1 MASFINRIR
10 GSGNG
15 SGQGSAPENAPI
27 TSGPLTIG
35 KLIGSGGE
43 GAVYDDRNDSGMVIK
58 VLHQQHATPE
68 RAAKLRAMCDNPP
81 QNARALSWPN
91 VLETDSSGLR
101 YRMPKASRGA
111 GTAYRFISANERRQ
125 LPKGQQ
131 EYEYRTRLG
140 VRIAEAFRWLHT
152 INVRIGDVNPSNILV
167 SDDGS
172 VMLIDCDSFQIP
184 GPPGHQP
191 YPCVVGSP
199 EYTAP
204 EIDDFRRQF
213 RSQDSDNFA
222 LAVLLYQL
230 LGNGSHPYQGID
242 ASADDVV
249 SNIRERIKDH
259 RFAHQP
265 RERRWRPTPG
275 QTRSWRTMPEPVRNA
290 FRHAFSPGASHIG
303 RPTAD
308 AWASIL
314 EENPN
319 PVGAGDQQSAQSAPQ
334 TSVAPPA
341 WQVGPQSTATAQ
353 TTPAPRP
360 AGTSPTPAPPKP
372 RAAKPVFPAME
383 RACPKCKSRNA
394 RLRQD
399 WHRRHNALRC
409 QGCNEVF
416 GRTLIKRCPN
426 CGSQEARLRRD
437 WHSRGRPFRCTKCN
451 RVFGGTDQML
461 PAEPVGRTLNLVRYL
476 ADAAGAAPEGV
487 RIHDRARG
495 VMLGVAVG
503 NLLGLAIE
511 GKSASW
517 IRERYPHGVRE
528 IQPAEMAKPLDDD
541 PAQSVE
547 LAEALLE
554 GGDLVER
561 FAARL
566 VSWSVLNGRGM
577 GRTTRQS
584 ISQLR
589 DRVPAPVAA
598 YAVYR
603 AKGEIAPNGGI
614 MRCAPVAIARRRQP
628 ELLVRDTADTCA
640 VSHYAPASQWS
651 CVIVNAAIAVLLDG
665 GVPDLPKLLSAS
677 RADGCPDL
685 VAEARG
691 AGVPTG
697 FLESALRGRSAP
709 GDTGWMRGGQRRGVR
724 GHTVMTMQAGLWAAT
739 TPLNFE
745 DALIELVNSG
755 GDTDTNGAL
764 AGAVLGARYGA
775 SEIPLR
781 WTAHVAQRDRLTDL
795 ADRLVRL

>member
-10 GSGNG
+10 GSGGGSDPANG
-15 SGQGSAPENAPI
+15 PESAPAKL
-27 TSGPLTIG
+27 GPLNTG

-43 GAVYDDRNDSGMVIK
+43 GAVYEDRNDPRMVIK

-81 QNARALSWPN
+81 QNAQALSWPN
-91 VLETDSSGLR
+91 ALETNGGGLS

-125 LPKGQQ
+125 LPSRQQ
-131 EYEYRTRLG
+131 EYDHRNQLG
-140 VRIAEAFRWLHT
+140 VKIAEAFRWLHA
-152 INVRIGDVNPSNILV
+152 IHVRIGDVNPSNLLV
-167 SDDGS
+167 SEDGS

-230 LGNGSHPYQGID
+230 LGSGSHPYQGID
-242 ASADDVV
+242 VSADDAV
-249 SNIRERIKDH
+249 SNIRERIKGH

-265 RERRWRPTPG
+265 REGRWRPTPG
-275 QTRSWRTMPEPVRNA
+275 QVRSWRVMPEPVRNA
-290 FRHAFSPGASHIG
+290 FRQAFSPGASHIG
-303 RPTAD
+303 RPSAD

-314 EENPN
+314 EQNPQ
-319 PVGAGDQQSAQSAPQ
+319 PATADQQQTAQPVPKG
-334 TSVAPPA
+334 SVAPPA
-341 WQVGPQSTATAQ
+341 WQVGTQPASAPQTVPAPGPAAAPAPPAS
-353 TTPAPRP
+353 PRSRAPRP
-360 AGTSPTPAPPKP
+360 A
-372 RAAKPVFPAME
+372 FPAME
-383 RACPKCKSRNA
+383 RACPKCKSRDA
-394 RLRQD
+394 RLRRD
-399 WHRRHNALRC
+399 WYQRYNALRC
-409 QGCNEVF
+409 GSCNEVF

-426 CGSQEARLRRD
+426 CASQDARLRRD
-437 WHSRGRPFRCTKCN
+437 WSSRGRPFRCTKCN
-451 RVFGGTDQML
+451 AVFGGTDQML
-461 PAEPVGRTLNLVRYL
+461 PAEPAVGRTPNLLRYL
-476 ADAAGAAPEGV
+476 AEASAAAPEGGRV
-487 RIHDRARG
+487 IDGARG
-495 VMLGVAVG
+495 VMLGVVVG
-503 NLLGLAIE
+503 NLLGLPLE
-511 GKSASW
+511 KLSW
-517 IRERYPHGVRE
+517 RDTQKQYPHGVTE
-528 IQPAEMAKPLDDD
+528 ISRAEMAKPLDDD

-554 GGDLVER
+554 GGDPVER

-566 VSWSVLNGRGM
+566 VAWSLLNGRGM

-584 ISQLR
+584 INQLK
-589 DRVPAPVAA
+589 DKVPPPVAA

-603 AKGEIAPNGGI
+603 AKGENAPNGGI
-614 MRCAPVAIARRRQP
+614 MRCAPVAIARRRNP

-651 CVIVNAAIAVLLDG
+651 CVIANAAVAVLLNG
-665 GVPDLPKLLSAS
+665 GTPDLRTLLEAA

-685 VAEARG
+685 VAAARES
-691 AGVPTG
+691 AVPTG
-697 FLESALRGRSAP
+697 FLENAMRGRSAP
-709 GDTGWMRGGQRRGVR
+709 GDTKWMRGNRGPK
-724 GHTVMTMQAGLWAAT
+724 GHTVLTMQAGLWAAT

-745 DALIELVNSG
+745 DALVALVNSG

-775 SEIPLR
+775 SAIPLR
-781 WTAHVAQRDRLTDL
+781 WTTHVSQRNRLTDL
-795 ADRLVRL
+795 ADRLARL

>member
-1 MASFINRIR
+1 MASFIDRIR
-10 GSGNG
+10 GAAKGAGEAN
-15 SGQGSAPENAPI
+15 APENAPAKP
-27 TSGPLTIG
+27 GPLSTG

-43 GAVYDDRNDSGMVIK
+43 GAVYEDRNDPRMVIK
-58 VLHQQHATPE
+58 VLHPQHATPE
-68 RAAKLRAMCDNPP
+68 RAAKLQAMCDNPP
-81 QNARALSWPN
+81 QNAQALSWPN
-91 VLETDSSGLR
+91 ALETGGSGLS

-125 LPKGQQ
+125 LPSRQQ
-131 EYEYRTRLG
+131 EYDHRNQLG
-140 VRIAEAFRWLHT
+140 VKIAEAFRWLHA
-152 INVRIGDVNPSNILV
+152 IHVRIGDVNPSNILV

-204 EIDDFRRQF
+204 EIDDFQRQF

-242 ASADDVV
+242 ASADDAV

-275 QTRSWRTMPEPVRNA
+275 QMRSWRSMPEPVQNA
-290 FRHAFSPGASHIG
+290 FRQAFSPGASHIG

-314 EENPN
+314 EQNPN
-319 PVGAGDQQSAQSAPQ
+319 PVSPTGQQSSQPAPRVSA
-334 TSVAPPA
+334 TPPV
-341 WQVGPQSTATAQ
+341 WQVGPQPVVPPMAPAPKPAPAAPPAT
-353 TTPAPRP
+353 PRPRSPRP
-360 AGTSPTPAPPKP
+360 A
-372 RAAKPVFPAME
+372 FPAME
-383 RACPKCKSRNA
+383 RACPKCKSRDA
-394 RLRQD
+394 RLRRD
-399 WHRRHNALRC
+399 WFKRYNALRC
-409 QGCNEVF
+409 RSCNEVF

-426 CGSQEARLRRD
+426 CASQEASLRRD
-437 WHSRGRPFRCTKCN
+437 WHSRGRPFRCAKCN
-451 RVFGGTDQML
+451 KVFGGTDQML
-461 PAEPVGRTLNLVRYL
+461 PTEPVVGRTPNLVRYITDTT
-476 ADAAGAAPEGV
+476 ATAPEGG
-487 RIHDRARG
+487 RIEDRARG
-495 VMLGVAVG
+495 VMLGVVVG

-511 GKSASW
+511 GKSKSW
-517 IRERYPHGVRE
+517 IQERYPYGVRE
-528 IQPAEMAKPLDDD
+528 IQPAEMAKPMDDD

-561 FAARL
+561 FAAKL

-584 ISQLR
+584 INQLK
-589 DRVPAPVAA
+589 DKVPSPVAA

-603 AKGEIAPNGGI
+603 AKGEDAPNGGI

-651 CVIVNAAIAVLLDG
+651 CVIVNAAIAVLLSG
-665 GVPDLPKLLSAS
+665 GVPDLKELLAVA

-685 VAEARG
+685 VSVARE

-697 FLESALRGRSAP
+697 LLETAMRGRSVS
-709 GDTGWMRGGQRRGVR
+709 GDTRWMRGSQRRGIR
-724 GHTVMTMQAGLWAAT
+724 NHTVMTMQVGLWGAT
-739 TPLNFE
+739 TPLDFE
-745 DALIELVNSG
+745 EALVALVNAG

-775 SEIPLR
+775 SAVPLR
-781 WTAHVAQRDRLTDL
+781 WTGHVAQRERLMDL
-795 ADRLVRL
+795 ADRLARL